1 MGNTAVVNDLR
12 EDTPGVYYVDAD
24 GELTLVHLYQGGD
37 YSLDDI
43 VEYFQ
48 LGHIEPATHEDRIV
62 VVLNAKEMRELKVMA
77 DAYSFD
83 YEEGFIEMCLE
94 MQRFI
99 TNAPSGESFQFMAN
113 F

>member
-1 MGNTAVVNDLR
+1 MVSDLR
-12 EDTPGVYYVDAD
+12 EDTTGVYHVGAD
-24 GELTLVHLYQGGD
+24 GNLTLVHLYQGGD
-37 YSLDDI
+37 YGLDDV

-48 LGHIEPATHEDRIV
+48 LGHLEPPEHEDRIV
-62 VVLNAKEMRELKVMA
+62 VVLTAKEMRELKVMA

-99 TNAPSGESFQFMAN
+99 ADAPPAEGFRFMAN

>member
-1 MGNTAVVNDLR
+1 MVPDLG
-12 EDTPGVYYVDAD
+12 EDTTAPGVYHSDVA
-24 GELTLVHLYQGGD
+24 GNLILVHLYQGGD
-37 YSLDDI
+37 YGLEDI

-48 LGHIEPATHEDRIV
+48 LGRLEPTKQEDEIV
-62 VVLNAKEMRELKVMA
+62 IVLTAKEVRELKVMA

-94 MQRFI
+94 MQRF
-99 TNAPSGESFQFMAN
+99 TTDAPPSEDYRFVAN